1 MSNKLTIPYRMRWWG
16 WGVDGNDKPITTA
29 SEKLLQREIG
39 MSLDANNPP
48 RNIAD
53 VTIPNSRLS
62 AEDIEALGAV
72 VGADAVATDHDTRVK
87 HAVGRSYPDLVRLR
101 AAKLDVAP
109 DAVVLPK
116 LSLIHI

>member
-1 MSNKLTIPYRMRWWG
+1 MLPRKLHIIPQFRLAAPMPKEKLRMSNKLTIPYRMRWWG

-62 AEDIEALGAV
+62 AEDI
-72 VGADAVATDHDTRVK
+72 
-87 HAVGRSYPDLVRLR
+87 
-101 AAKLDVAP
+101 
-109 DAVVLPK
+109 
-116 LSLIHI
+116 